1 MRFLNLETL
10 KIQKEY
16 NFNTIV
22 LNIEIPNT
30 SISLKQIKEII
41 EGAFQNAQEV
51 IENNKSK
58 HIAAHFIVHL
68 SYPDCDLDSE
78 TELFSTFVNVFLP
91 ILFNV
96 LKEDAGRPRERRLD
110 VPEKLKAKVRVSLG
124 ILKELIN
131 TATKYNLFNVSVYG
145 EHLIYDMLNM
155 DYEDDEN
162 NLVMQGGFTSI
173 EEEEEVKGED
183 LCQTSLLEK

>member
-16 NFNTIV
+16 NFNTII

-58 HIAAHFIVHL
+58 YIAAHFIVYI

-78 TELFSTFVNVFLP
+78 IELFSTFVNVFLP
-91 ILFNV
+91 VLFNA

-131 TATKYNLFNVSVYG
+131 TATKYNLFNVSIYG
-145 EHLIYDMLNM
+145 KHLIYDMLNM
-155 DYEDDEN
+155 DYEDDED
-162 NLVMQGGFTSI
+162 NLVMKGGFTSM
-173 EEEEEVKGED
+173 EEEEVKGED
-183 LCQTSLLEK
+183 LCQTSLSEK